1 MAAET
6 EASLDELL
14 RRAASGDRAAV
25 LALADRHDAAGRHDE
40 AVNVLSRAARLGDP
54 VAKGRIGAR
63 ILIGDR
69 APLLPPQGARLIE
82 EAAREGAGEAAALA
96 AVLAGAGMYRSSS
109 WPEALDFL
117 ERSAELGFSRA
128 RGELAALTD
137 DAALAE
143 AGRAA
148 ASAAE
153 GTASEAGLWSRIRRS
168 IDPGALVAAPA
179 GRTLCEEPL
188 IRAFEGFASPAMCD
202 WLVTRSRGRLTRA
215 QVYNATAQRR
225 EVNEMR
231 SNTTATFTLL
241 DTDLVQIVLQA
252 RMAAAA
258 HVLQAHME
266 APTVLHYDVGEEIS
280 EHYDFVDPQTPNY
293 AQQIARDGQR
303 IITFLVYLNDD
314 YEGGETDFPRLGV
327 THKGVRGEGLFF
339 TNALA
344 SGEADVRSV
353 HAGRPPTTG
362 EKWIVSQFVRNRRAA
377 PGTQG

>member
-1 MAAET
+1 
-6 EASLDELL
+6 
-14 RRAASGDRAAV
+14 V
-25 LALADRHDAAGRHDE
+25 LALAGRLDAAGLHTDAINE
-40 AVNVLSRAARLGDP
+40 LSRAARLGDP

-69 APLLPPQGARLIE
+69 APFLPAQGARLIG

-96 AVLAGAGMYRSSS
+96 AVLAGGGIYRRSS
-109 WPEALDFL
+109 WPEALDLL
-117 ERSAELGFSRA
+117 ERSAELGFPRA

-137 DAALAE
+137 DAALAA
-143 AGRAA
+143 AGRVAA
-148 ASAAE
+148 TAEE
-153 GTASEAGLWSRIRRS
+153 GTATEAGLWRRLRRS
-168 IDPGALVAAPA
+168 IDPGGLVAAPA
-179 GRTLCEEPL
+179 GRTLHEEPL
-188 IRAFEGFASPAMCD
+188 IRAFEDFASPAMCD
-202 WLVTRSRGRLTRA
+202 WLIWRSRGRLTRA
-215 QVYNATAQRR
+215 QVYNATAQRE

-231 SNTTATFTLL
+231 SNTTANFTLL
-241 DTDLVQIVLQA
+241 DTDVVQIVLQA

-258 HVLQAHME
+258 RVLQAQME
-266 APTVLHYDVGEEIS
+266 APAVLHYEVGEEIT

-327 THKGVRGEGLFF
+327 SHKGERGEGLFF

-344 SGEADVRSV
+344 SGEPDVRSV
-353 HAGRPPTTG
+353 HAGRPPTVG

-377 PGTQG
+377 PGTLT